1 MLTSRP
7 RYNALDKSGEVDRL
21 AALHDLAEVQAVTED
36 DIRTAIEEL
45 RRSTEAISKQTET
58 LKQQQDALS
67 RLVRKTTESDARRR
81 DFEYSRQR
89 RSDSER
95 KHIAAEVSLFPTIHP
110 LFPLLTRGE
119 VEDLS
124 HSLGFRISDIEQH
137 ADESGTALSQAVN
150 DILGSDDKLLSG
162 LQKLGWELDQQDPDG
177 AETVDKLREVCMR
190 LVTVLRVTLHDTKS
204 VQVNKEYRRDAP
216 YKVG

>member
-1 MLTSRP
+1 VLTSRP

-36 DIRTAIEEL
+36 DIRAAIEEL

-58 LKQQQDALS
+58 LKQQQDALC

-95 KHIAAEVSLFPTIHP
+95 KHIAAEVSFLASLSSFTI
-110 LFPLLTRGE
+110 TDSRG
-119 VEDLS
+119 
-124 HSLGFRISDIEQH
+124 G
-137 ADESGTALSQAVN
+137 
-150 DILGSDDKLLSG
+150 
-162 LQKLGWELDQQDPDG
+162 
-177 AETVDKLREVCMR
+177 
-190 LVTVLRVTLHDTKS
+190 
-204 VQVNKEYRRDAP
+204 
-216 YKVG
+216 